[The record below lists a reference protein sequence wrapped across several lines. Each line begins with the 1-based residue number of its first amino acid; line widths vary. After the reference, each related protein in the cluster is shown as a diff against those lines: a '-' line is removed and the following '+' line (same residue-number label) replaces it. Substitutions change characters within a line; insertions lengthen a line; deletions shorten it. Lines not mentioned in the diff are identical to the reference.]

1 MSRPSLSLQPSEA
14 TVAESAA
21 VIYAA
26 YIASGRVPEGAEQKW
41 INRSVQEAIQIAR
54 LTDETIH
61 SDTEM
66 A

>member
-1 MSRPSLSLQPSEA
+1 MNRPSLSLQPSEA
-14 TVAESAA
+14 IVAESAS

-41 INRSVQEAIQIAR
+41 IDRSVHEAIQIAR
-54 LTDETIH
+54 QTDEAIH

-66 A
+66 H

>member
-26 YIASGRVPEGAEQKW
+26 YITSGRVSEGAEQKW
-41 INRSVQEAIQIAR
+41 IERSVQEAIKIAR
-54 LTDETIH
+54 LTDESIH
-61 SDTEM
+61 SDKEM